1 LIVNRRRELA
11 NLRLMSLAAKSPP
24 SSSEDRPAPPPRPT
38 ARAWRAHVLVAVIA
52 LAMAFYVTSGLWTD
66 PQGHTIAGNVGDQ
79 SFFEW
84 TLAYGV
90 YLLQHGGNPF
100 FTTLMN
106 APLGVN
112 LAANTSI
119 TVYAILLAPLTKL
132 AGPQISFITVLTLN
146 LACSAYAWFL
156 FLGRWVVRHRLAA
169 AVAGLFCGFAP
180 GFVSHA
186 NGHLNWTAGWI
197 APLVLWRLFKLRA
210 DGRLGWLRNGAALGV
225 ALAVGFSI
233 AAEGLFFV
241 ALAGG
246 VFVVA
251 WALQKATRAEVR
263 AVLPRVLAGLGVTAV
278 VTGGLLAYPLYMH
291 FAGPQTFGKTGFS
304 QRDYSEDFASYLA
317 YADRSLGALAGLRN
331 SLAANPTEETS
342 FFGLPLIVL
351 VITGLILLWKRADP
365 GRRATLRA
373 LMIVG
378 GVFIV
383 ISWGPRLQFFGSSTQ
398 IALPYA
404 ILARLPLFDA
414 ALPARFSLV
423 LVGVIGVVLALLAE
437 ALLDA
442 EAGLRAS
449 AGLAAGFAIALVP
462 IFPLPVLVTD
472 RAPEPRFIADGTWKQ
487 YVPGNGVMSALPF
500 GLNVSA
506 DAQRWQ
512 AYTMAR
518 GGKQFRIPD
527 GYFLGPEAVPDENGE
542 IKGRISAPPRHT
554 DWLFLRAAFYGY
566 QANITN
572 RDRQWARDDFAYWN
586 IDAVFLPAT
595 VTGPAGMLDHA
606 ALEATTTE
614 LLGPPEHVE
623 DVLVWRIRP
632 GLDPIDR

>member
-1 LIVNRRRELA
+1 
-11 NLRLMSLAAKSPP
+11 MSVAAPSPTA
-24 SSSEDRPAPPPRPT
+24 SDDRPAPTDPPGR
-38 ARAWRAHVLVAVIA
+38 RSRVWRAHVAVIVIA
-52 LAMAFYVTSGLWTD
+52 LVLAVYITYGLWID
-66 PQGHTIAGNVGDQ
+66 PRGHTIAGNVGDQ

-90 YLLQHGGNPF
+90 YLIGHGGDPF
-100 FTTLMN
+100 FTSLMN

-119 TVYAILLAPLTKL
+119 TVYAFLLAPLTKL
-132 AGPQISFITVLTLN
+132 AGAQVSFVTVLTLN
-146 LACSAYAWFL
+146 LAGSAYAWFL
-156 FLGRWVVRHRLAA
+156 FFGRWVVARHRLAA

-210 DGRLGWLRNGAALGV
+210 DGRLGWLRNGAALGL

-233 AAEGLFFV
+233 AAEGLFFT
-241 ALAGG
+241 ALAAA

-251 WALQKATRAEVR
+251 WSLQKATRAEVR
-263 AVLPRVLAGLGVTAV
+263 AALPRVLAGLGVTAV
-278 VTGGLLAYPLYMH
+278 VAGALLAYPLYMH
-291 FAGPQTFGKTGFS
+291 FAGPQTFGRTGFS
-304 QRDYSEDFASYLA
+304 QRDYSEDVASYFA

-342 FFGLPLIVL
+342 FFGAPMIVL
-351 VITGLILLWKRADP
+351 VVAGLIELWRRADA

-383 ISWGPRLQFFGSSTQ
+383 ISWGPRLVFFENHTH
-398 IALPYA
+398 IPLPYA
-404 ILARLPLFDA
+404 LLAHLPLFDA

-423 LVGVIGVVLALLAE
+423 LVGVFGVVLALLAE
-437 ALLDA
+437 DLLD
-442 EAGLRAS
+442 GKPSPGVS
-449 AGLAAGFAIALVP
+449 AKFAAGFAIALVP
-462 IFPLPVLVTD
+462 ILPLPVLYTD

-487 YVPGNGVMSALPF
+487 YVPADGVMSALPF

-512 AYTMAR
+512 AYTMVR
-518 GGKQFRIPD
+518 GGQQFRIPD

-566 QANITN
+566 EAQVTD
-572 RDRQWARDDFAYWN
+572 RDRDWARQDFAYWH
-586 IDAVFLPAT
+586 ISAVFLPAT
-595 VTGPAGMLDHA
+595 ITGPSGPLDHA
-606 ALEATTTE
+606 ALEETTTE
-614 LLGPPEHVE
+614 LLGPPEHVD

-632 GLDPIDR
+632 GLDPVSR

>member
-1 LIVNRRRELA
+1 MNLRRELA
-11 NLRLMSLAAKSPP
+11 NLRLMSVAARSPSP
-24 SSSEDRPAPPPRPT
+24 SSAKDRPAPPDRPT
-38 ARAWRAHVLVAVIA
+38 ARAWRAHVIVVVIA
-52 LAMAFYVTSGLWTD
+52 LVLAVYVTYGLWID
-66 PQGHTIAGNVGDQ
+66 PRGHTIAGNVGDQ

-84 TLAYGV
+84 ALAYGV
-90 YLLQHGGNPF
+90 YLIQHGGNPF
-100 FTTLMN
+100 FTTMMN

-132 AGPQISFITVLTLN
+132 AGPQISFVTVLTLN
-146 LACSAYAWFL
+146 LAGSAYAWFL
-156 FLGRWVVRHRLAA
+156 FLNRWVVRRRLAA

-210 DGRLGWLRNGAALGV
+210 DGRLAWLRNGAALGV

-251 WALQKATRAEVR
+251 WALAKSTRDEVR
-263 AVLPRVLAGLGVTAV
+263 AVLPRVLAALGVTAV
-278 VTGGLLAYPLYMH
+278 VAGGLLAYPLYMH

-317 YADRSLGALAGLRN
+317 YADRSLAAGAGLRN

-342 FFGLPLIVL
+342 FFGAPLIIL
-351 VITGLILLWKRADP
+351 VITGLIMLWKRADP

-378 GVFIV
+378 GAFVV
-383 ISWGPRLQFFGSSTQ
+383 ISWGPRFQIFGSTTP
-398 IALPYA
+398 IPLPYA
-404 ILARLPLFDA
+404 ILAHLPLFDA

-423 LVGVIGVVLALLAE
+423 LVGVFGVVLALLAE
-437 ALLDA
+437 ALLD
-442 EAGLRAS
+442 GRADPRS
-449 AGLAAGFAIALVP
+449 STWFAAGFAIALVP

-487 YVPGNGVMSALPF
+487 YTPDNGVISALPF

-518 GGKQFRIPD
+518 GGPQFRIPD
-527 GYFLGPEAVPDENGE
+527 GYFLGPEAEPDENGE

-586 IDAVFLPAT
+586 IDAVFLPAK
-595 VTGPAGMLDHA
+595 VTGPSGMLDHA

-632 GLDPIDR
+632 GTDPIDK

>member
-1 LIVNRRRELA
+1 MSVAAESPATSADRRT
-11 NLRLMSLAAKSPP
+11 PT
-24 SSSEDRPAPPPRPT
+24 DHPA
-38 ARAWRAHVLVAVIA
+38 ARAWRAHVVVALLA
-52 LAMAFYVTSGLWTD
+52 LALALFVTHGLWLD
-66 PQGHTIAGNVGDQ
+66 PQGRTIKGNVGDQ

-100 FTTLMN
+100 YTTLMN

-119 TVYAILLAPLTKL
+119 TVYAFLFAPLTKL
-132 AGPQISFITVLTLN
+132 AGPQISFVTVLTLN
-146 LACSAYAWFL
+146 LAVSAYAWFL
-156 FLGRWVVRHRLAA
+156 FLGRWVVRRRLAA

-197 APLVLWRLFKLRA
+197 APLVLWRLFKLR
-210 DGRLGWLRNGAALGV
+210 DEGRLRWLRNGVLLGL
-225 ALAVGFSI
+225 ALAAGFSI
-233 AAEGLFFV
+233 AAEGLFFT

-246 VFVVA
+246 LFVLA
-251 WALQKATRAEVR
+251 WSWQKATRAEAR
-263 AVLPRVLAGLGVTAV
+263 EALPRVLAGLATTAV
-278 VTGGLLAYPLYMH
+278 VAGALLAYPLYMH
-291 FAGPQTFGKTGFS
+291 FAGPQTFGRTGFS
-304 QRDYSEDFASYLA
+304 QRDYSEDVASYIA
-317 YADRSLGALAGLRN
+317 YADRSLGALAGLHN

-351 VITGLILLWKRADP
+351 VIAGLVMLWRQAGP
-365 GRRATLRA
+365 GRRSTLRA

-378 GVFIV
+378 GAFVV
-383 ISWGPRLQFFGSSTQ
+383 ISWGPRLQFFGANTPVPM
-398 IALPYA
+398 PYA
-404 ILARLPLFDA
+404 LLARLPLFDA
-414 ALPARFSLV
+414 ALPARFALV
-423 LVGVIGVVLALLAE
+423 LVGVVGIVLALLAE
-437 ALLDA
+437 SLLDGA
-442 EAGLRAS
+442 FQRRAS
-449 AGLAAGFAIALVP
+449 MLLAGGFAFALVP
-462 IFPLPVLVTD
+462 IFPLPVLTTD
-472 RAPEPRFIADGTWKQ
+472 RAPEPRFISSGTWKQ
-487 YVPGNGVMSALPF
+487 YVPDNGVISALPF
-500 GLNVSA
+500 GLNVAA

-527 GYFLGPEAVPDENGE
+527 GYFLGPEALPDEHGE
-542 IKGRISAPPRHT
+542 LKGRISAPPRHT

-566 QANITN
+566 QANVTN
-572 RDRQWARDDFAYWN
+572 RDRDWAREDFAYWN

-595 VTGPAGMLDHA
+595 ITGPYGMLDHA
-606 ALEATTTE
+606 SLEETVTE
-614 LLGPPEHVE
+614 LLGPPDHVD